1 MFQKID
7 KIQEMIRGFSSYP
20 TQVLGKEID
29 LLFLLVFL
37 LYFATL
43 IRYLS
48 NKSAPHGGCY
58 SSSRR
63 HALYSMLAGAVT
75 VITIDL
81 SDKV

>member
-1 MFQKID
+1 MIQKMD
-7 KIQEMIRGFSSYP
+7 KIQEMICGFSSYT

-29 LLFLLVFL
+29 LLFLLIFL

-43 IRYLS
+43 MRYLL
-48 NKSAPHGGCY
+48 NKNAPHGRCC

-75 VITIDL
+75 VIMIDL
-81 SDKV
+81 SV

>member
-7 KIQEMIRGFSSYP
+7 KIQEMIRGFSSYT

-48 NKSAPHGGCY
+48 NKNVPHGRCY
-58 SSSRR
+58 SSSR

-75 VITIDL
+75 VIMIDR
-81 SDKV
+81 SV